1 MWLRTKKEKDA
12 LFFWQQAKSFFLAS
26 QNLPNTSKPLTAYYC
41 LLNAVKTLL
50 LVKKINFYDKHG
62 VSGKRNGQISFNNE
76 IVSFKNSGILPSL
89 QEYFDEPRLNEDFTI
104 KKLLQNLVFIH
115 RVYNMTYSSSS
126 ELFIPLKNVQFVKAK
141 RARSQRSGVKEFWL
155 SANFDVDV
163 IDGNLI
169 NSLPNTFKYV
179 DDHIVSKKK
188 FRWINNDPKNIINK
202 NEIIKANKFFR
213 KKIVYIKS
221 LKTHWYLRKDITN
234 SITNKSMLTIVFAIM
249 HRLSELSRYSPD
261 ILAKYLESK
270 HNWILAEFLD
280 NSLHQFID
288 QISSEITGYDFQ
300 IGKNIIR

>member
-1 MWLRTKKEKDA
+1 MWLRTKKEKEA
-12 LFFWQQAKSFFLAS
+12 LFFWQQAKSFFFAS
-26 QNLPNTSKPLTAYYC
+26 QNLPNTSKPLTSYYC
-41 LLNAVKTLL
+41 FLNAVKTLL
-50 LVKKINFYDKHG
+50 LVKNIHFHEKHG

-89 QEYFDEPRLNEDFTI
+89 QEYFGEPRLTEDFTI

-115 RVYNMTYSSSS
+115 RVYNMTYSSSP

-141 RARSQRSGVKEFWL
+141 RARLQGSAERDFWL
-155 SANFDVDV
+155 SAKFDTDIV
-163 IDGNLI
+163 DGNLI
-169 NSLPNTFKYV
+169 NSLPSTFEYI
-179 DDHIVSKKK
+179 DNYIRSKKRFK
-188 FRWINNDPKNIINK
+188 WINNDPKNINNK
-202 NEIIKANKFFR
+202 NELIEANKFFR
-213 KKIVYIKS
+213 KKIVYIKG
-221 LKTHWYLRKDITN
+221 LKTHWYLRKDIAN
-234 SITNKSMLTIVFAIM
+234 SITNKSMPTIVFAIM

-280 NSLHQFID
+280 TSIHQFID